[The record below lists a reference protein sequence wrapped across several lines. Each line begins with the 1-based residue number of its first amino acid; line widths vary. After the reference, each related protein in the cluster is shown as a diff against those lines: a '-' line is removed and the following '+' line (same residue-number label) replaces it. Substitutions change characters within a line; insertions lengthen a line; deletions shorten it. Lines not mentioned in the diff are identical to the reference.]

1 MNNGPSLK
9 LTYCRLV
16 GIHQLSS
23 KLT

>member
-1 MNNGPSLK
+1 MNNSPSLK
-9 LTYCRLV
+9 LSYSRLV